1 MKYEKILFGCSNN
14 VLHDADLDDADD
26 VLHDAD
32 LDSVKILFIILF
44 IALYDSKYHINT
56 PVEDITKLWNI
67 RTSRGIKKR
76 GWGLNKSRKP
86 INDWKEEKLP

>member
-14 VLHDADLDDADD
+14 VLHD
-26 VLHDAD
+26 VD
-32 LDSVKILFIILF
+32 LDSVKILFILFIILF

-86 INDWKEEKLP
+86 VNDWKEEKLP